1 MVCLDKIWLDIAL
14 GYWCSPNGVLKSRYF
29 LLSYTKQIQKGDWK
43 SVAIWKEYMQLPVQ
57 NPNCSNFQTLLGS
70 NLPK

>member
-14 GYWCSPNGVLKSRYF
+14 GYWWSPKVDIF